1 MTNNM
6 KESITVDFTKG
17 GFENLSLFTG
27 RKNGKKAKANFNISN
42 AGSFIFLANPDQVI
56 TSSYFLGL
64 VGDEL
69 TYLLGE
75 GGSINDLLE
84 KIDFS
89 SLNEVS
95 RNECIRAIKRGIISN
110 ELYL

>member
-1 MTNNM
+1 MSNQL

-17 GFENLSLFTG
+17 GFEKLSLFTG
-27 RKNGKKAKANFNISN
+27 RKNGKKAKGNFNISI
-42 AGSFIFLANPDQVI
+42 SEKFIFLANPDQVI

-69 TYLLGE
+69 TFLLRSSGN
-75 GGSINDLLE
+75 INNLLE
-84 KIDFS
+84 KVDLS